1 MYCVE
6 FCVAESKKPINKG
19 FSVYYRVR
27 PRALERK
34 RCDPF
39 TGIRRFSFFKGQEA
53 AMYWIDFSDSNRL
66 YRTEEGTCEV
76 LDPAAITWHPG
87 EPAQGWQALSDRDA
101 EMYLKALEIAKEA
114 HKGQKDK
121 GGNDYFSHPV
131 SVSALTRGSLT
142 AVISA
147 LLHDT
152 VEDTSITLGA
162 LRELGM
168 SEEVTACV
176 DCLTHREG
184 EPRKDYL
191 ERIAGN
197 YDAVCVKLADLTH
210 NSDLS
215 RIADPREKDYQRI
228 EKYRK
233 EYEALSIRKAELE
246 GKMNHA

>member
-1 MYCVE
+1 MY
-6 FCVAESKKPINKG
+6 
-19 FSVYYRVR
+19 R
-27 PRALERK
+27 
-34 RCDPF
+34 
-39 TGIRRFSFFKGQEA
+39 
-53 AMYWIDFSDSNRL
+53 IDFSDSNRI
-66 YRTEEGTCEV
+66 YRTTDGNCEV
-76 LDPAAITWHPG
+76 LDPLTLTW
-87 EPAQGWQALSDRDA
+87 QSA
-101 EMYLKALEIAKEA
+101 EMSRNAIDVSEKEVRMYLCALETAKEA

-121 GGNDYFSHPV
+121 GGNDYFTHPV
-131 SVSALTRGSLT
+131 SVSALTRGSMT

-152 VEDTSITLGA
+152 VEDTDITLEK

-168 SEEVTACV
+168 SEEVIACV

-191 ERIAGN
+191 ERIAAN

-215 RIADPREKDYQRI
+215 RIADPSEKDYQRI

-233 EYEALSIRKAELE
+233 EYEALSKRKAEME
-246 GKMNHA
+246 GMMNHE